1 MDKDGRIVPIV
12 VGMGFGMVV
21 GGILGYISNPD
32 APWDAAWRG
41 ALIGGISTGVG
52 IITGG
57 IAGGGFAGAVFGSG
71 AAGASGTYMR
81 FAADNYLS
89 GRGLSLNGP
98 QYCSVLLSGALSAV
112 IGGGVGKFLLSS
124 GVDPSKAEEMI
135 LDVAIGLAGEAG
147 IAASEMFY
155 KGATDAADWGER
167 VFGQHVNDLDQ
178 Q

>member
-1 MDKDGRIVPIV
+1 MHSRHQYTLES
-12 VGMGFGMVV
+12 
-21 GGILGYISNPD
+21 ILPNLFHRKSYRNSI
-32 APWDAAWRG
+32 
-41 ALIGGISTGVG
+41 L
-52 IITGG
+52 
-57 IAGGGFAGAVFGSG
+57 
-71 AAGASGTYMR
+71 
-81 FAADNYLS
+81 
-89 GRGLSLNGP
+89 
-98 QYCSVLLSGALSAV
+98 LLSGALSAV

-135 LDVAIGLAGEAG
+135 LDVAIGLAGEVG